1 MYLIKPIITEKTMQM
16 APNNQYTF
24 EVEPN
29 ANKIEIAKEVKRLYK
44 AEVKEVRIQ
53 NIRGKVKAFRRHLG
67 KQSDVKK
74 AIIILKPGSKIPGFE
89 MSTEDDKTKEGRN
102 DK

>member
-16 APNNQYTF
+16 APNGQYTF
-24 EVEPN
+24 EVSEN
-29 ANKIEIAKEVKRLYK
+29 ANKIEVAKEIKRLYK
-44 AEVKEVRIQ
+44 AEVKDVKIL
-53 NIRGKVKAFRRHLG
+53 NIKGKVKTFKRIKG

-74 AIIILKPGSKIPGFE
+74 AIIVLKPGSKIPGFE
-89 MSTEDDKTKEGRN
+89 MATEDEKTKG

>member
-1 MYLIKPIITEKTMQM
+1 MMYLLKPIITEKTMQM

-24 EVEPN
+24 QVHPD

-44 AEVKEVRIQ
+44 AEVKEVKIL
-53 NIRGKVKAFRRHLG
+53 NIKGKAKTFKRVQGR
-67 KQSDVKK
+67 QSDVKK

-89 MSTEDDKTKEGRN
+89 MATEVEEKPKGDK
-102 DK
+102 